1 MVFYLKKKEFEFVI
15 FKQTFSYLIYYWI
28 IPVAYCV
35 DDSLDLELSEAGP
48 PLKGSG
54 DRFPRSLAENE
65 AALYRQ
71 WLPLAAQ
78 EPAPAGAAHT
88 AHPLPAGGAN
98 PEQPWPDF
106 GPGRRG
112 CNRR

>member
-1 MVFYLKKKEFEFVI
+1 M
-15 FKQTFSYLIYYWI
+15 
-28 IPVAYCV
+28 

-54 DRFPRSLAENE
+54 ARSLAENE

-78 EPAPAGAAHT
+78 EPAPGAAHT